1 MLAEDIDN
9 AAMAKRIADYEQ
21 GHDDS
26 EMASQNSL
34 KNSDTADEPSEKSE
48 ADPNTA
54 DESAGTK
61 PEENTVPKNTSENL
75 KLSDL
80 PTSPALPRQSGNEDE
95 LAKLYDAIQ
104 QLHASL
110 DRYTQK
116 LEQVEEYKENISTQ
130 FSLLN
135 EKITDFTKDISAL
148 KSNEYM
154 EKISMAY
161 HHMENTNKKY
171 AEMTQAMHTNYTE
184 MMKSMPAE
192 MEKSYADIVSK
203 HAKQYQKLLKNV
215 SSVMERELLPN
226 NNTKTYY
233 ALIVITIIQ
242 TIFLLILL
250 RY

>member
-1 MLAEDIDN
+1 MLAEDMDN
-9 AAMAKRIADYEQ
+9 DAMDERIADYEQ

-26 EMASQNSL
+26 ETTSQNSL
-34 KNSDTADEPSEKSE
+34 KNSDTADEPSEQSE
-48 ADPNTA
+48 VDPNTA
-54 DESAGTK
+54 DESTDTK
-61 PEENTVPKNTSENL
+61 PEENAVPKNTSENL

-171 AEMTQAMHTNYTE
+171 AEMTQAMNANYTD

>member
-34 KNSDTADEPSEKSE
+34 KEPSEQSE
-48 ADPNTA
+48 ADHHTA
-54 DESAGTK
+54 DESKDTK
-61 PEENTVPKNTSENL
+61 PEEDAVPKNISESS
-75 KLSDL
+75 KLPDE
-80 PTSPALPRQSGNEDE
+80 AE
-95 LAKLYDAIQ
+95 LAKLYDTIQ

-242 TIFLLILL
+242 TAFLFILL